1 MSRKINKVIGAV
13 CALVLVISISGY
25 VFADGNEGSESLD
38 GQETENTGTVGTFE
52 SGSEPDIIYV
62 TGVDLYPT
70 YAYLKVR
77 GESTCLTA
85 TVYPLNAT
93 NQGLTWTTD
102 NAGVAVV
109 SEEGEVSPVGAG
121 FATITVTTNEGG
133 FTATCEVYVESSVNP
148 GWNQIDGKWYYYSE
162 DLVMATGW
170 QKISG
175 KWYLFDEDG
184 VMLTGWQSEG
194 GKWYYF
200 SSGGAMQTG
209 WQKIGSSWYYFN
221 GGGDM
226 VTGWKKISN
235 KWYYF
240 SGSGSMATG
249 WQKISNKWY
258 YFESSGAMK
267 TGWLKLSGKW
277 YYFESSGVMVTGTKT
292 INGKSYNFNSSGV
305 CLNP

>member
-1 MSRKINKVIGAV
+1 MRGITNKAIGVV
-13 CALVLVISISGY
+13 CTLILVITINGY
-25 VFADGNEGSESLD
+25 VFADEIEGSVSLE
-38 GQETENTGTVGTFE
+38 GQGTEYTGTDGTFE

-62 TGVDLYPT
+62 TGVGLYPT
-70 YAYLKVR
+70 YASLKV
-77 GESTCLTA
+77 GGDSVCLTA
-85 TVYPLNAT
+85 TVYPINAT
-93 NQGLTWTTD
+93 NQGVIWTS
-102 NAGVAVV
+102 NNESVAVV
-109 SEEGEVSPVGAG
+109 SEEGEVFPVGVGNAV
-121 FATITVTTNEGG
+121 ITVTTEEGG
-133 FTATCEVYVESSVNP
+133 FTATCDVFVESSVTP
-148 GWNQIDGKWYYYSE
+148 GWNQIDGKWYYYNDALE
-162 DLVMATGW
+162 LLTGW
-170 QKISG
+170 QKISN
-175 KWYLFDEDG
+175 KWYH
-184 VMLTGWQSEG
+184 
-194 GKWYYF
+194 F
-200 SSGGAMQTG
+200 SGNGAMQTG

-226 VTGWKKISN
+226 VTGWKKISD

-277 YYFESSGVMVTGTKT
+277 YYFESGGAMVTGTRT